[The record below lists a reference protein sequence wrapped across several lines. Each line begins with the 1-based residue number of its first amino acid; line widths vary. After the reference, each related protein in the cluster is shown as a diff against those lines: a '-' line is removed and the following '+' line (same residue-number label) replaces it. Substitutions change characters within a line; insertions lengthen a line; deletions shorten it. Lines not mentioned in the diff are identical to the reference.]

1 MQAAPAA
8 PRRRYRTRPPSVRSA
23 HAAYQRRRLYLA
35 GTGRWQPRTS
45 AAPARAHIARLQAR
59 HMTLRQIAA
68 GAGVD
73 DRTVSAIRDGK
84 VHVRPTTAAAI
95 LAVTPAA
102 LPETGWAPATGTV
115 RRLRALMLAGWPAS
129 VLAGELG
136 YQTHA
141 LRRLVT
147 SGQFTLAPTAAAVRV
162 LYDRLWDKTG
172 PSERTSRNAERRGW
186 APAMAWDDDTI
197 DDPSAHPQ
205 GIRPA
210 RHGSYRSAAEVVE
223 DAEELISWGLT
234 PAQAAER
241 LGISRASLDQARR
254 RRRLRLAAAGQAAAA
269 APAPF
274 ALTSGGTA

>member
-1 MQAAPAA
+1 MQAAAA

-23 HAAYQRRRLYLA
+23 HAAYERRRLYLA
-35 GTGRWQPRTS
+35 GAGRWQPRTS
-45 AAPARAHIARLQAR
+45 AAPARAHIARLQQQ
-59 HMTLRQIAA
+59 HLSLRQIAA
-68 GAGVD
+68 AAGVGGKVV
-73 DRTVSAIRDGK
+73 TAIRDGRA
-84 VHVRPTTAAAI
+84 HVRPATAAAI

-102 LPETGWAPATGTV
+102 RPETGLVPATGTA
-115 RRLRALMLAGWPAS
+115 RRLRALMLAGWRAS
-129 VLAGELG
+129 DLAGELG
-136 YQTHA
+136 YQAHA

-147 SGQFTLAPTAAAVRV
+147 SGQFTPAPTAAAVRD

-172 PSERTSRNAERRGW
+172 PSERTSRNGERRGW

-197 DDPSAHPQ
+197 DDPAAQPQ
-205 GIRPA
+205 GIRPP

-269 APAPF
+269 APAPL